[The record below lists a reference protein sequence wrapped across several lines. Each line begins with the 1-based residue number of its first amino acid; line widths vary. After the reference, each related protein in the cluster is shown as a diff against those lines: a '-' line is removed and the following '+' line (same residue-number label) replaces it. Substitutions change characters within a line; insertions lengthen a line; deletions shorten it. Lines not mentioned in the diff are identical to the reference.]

1 MHHFY
6 HRLKSNTVAKK
17 WALIIFWL
25 AFVTISILMF
35 VPGEQ
40 PKQTGFKHWDKIQH
54 AIAFML
60 LIKLAWSA
68 YPRKKY
74 TAVIILVLFGAAVEV
89 LQATLTTTRTGSTG
103 DWIADVVG
111 IMIGMSVCAF
121 ILQENR
127 QLKPIRR

>member
-6 HRLKSNTVAKK
+6 HRLKSNTMAKK

-25 AFVTISILMF
+25 AFVTTCILMF
-35 VPGEQ
+35 IPGEP
-40 PKQTGFKHWDKIQH
+40 PKETGFKHWDKIQH

-74 TAVIILVLFGAAVEV
+74 AAVVILVLFGAAIEV

-121 ILQENR
+121 MLQKNR
-127 QLKPIRR
+127 QLKQIRR